1 MTEITGGDAARARK
15 ESDEEEFS
23 ENENRGAEFMFCPLK
38 ERVWSEGILRDGNKL
53 GSNKTLTHLRTGL
66 REQHRRGRY

>member
-1 MTEITGGDAARARK
+1 MKLILELKGFFLSKEGQLLTEITGGDATRARK

-38 ERVWSEGILRDGNKL
+38 ERV
-53 GSNKTLTHLRTGL
+53 
-66 REQHRRGRY
+66 

>member
-38 ERVWSEGILRDGNKL
+38 ERV
-53 GSNKTLTHLRTGL
+53 
-66 REQHRRGRY
+66 